1 MPIDLVFR
9 QWHSFVT
16 SWSLRGWSRR
26 SVLEAGIDL
35 LQDRHPQIRVQFRLF
50 FIGTVPGTL
59 SAPLIRS
66 PGTLSAPGRGP
77 RINLVLVSRVSGRHY
92 DGDGKVSQVPVK
104 PA

>member
-1 MPIDLVFR
+1 MAGVVGRFWKLELTCCRTGILKSGFNFA
-9 QWHSFVT
+9 SF
-16 SWSLRGWSRR
+16 
-26 SVLEAGIDL
+26 
-35 LQDRHPQIRVQFRLF
+35 
-50 FIGTVPGTL
+50 L
-59 SAPLIRS
+59 SERFPAPYPLPLIRS